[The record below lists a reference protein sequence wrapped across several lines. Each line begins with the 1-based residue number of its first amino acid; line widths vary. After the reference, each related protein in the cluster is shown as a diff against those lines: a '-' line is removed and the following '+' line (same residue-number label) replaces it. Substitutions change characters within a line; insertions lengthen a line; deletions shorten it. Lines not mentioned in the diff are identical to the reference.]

1 MPLPLLDLWSAQV
14 SRHLAH
20 LNAGVRRG
28 LSLYSFGIIMLGTS
42 GQSTVVAFLS
52 LLLARPFNTVRQQVR
67 EVVYDHG
74 DKAGRKRTDFDI
86 TTCFV
91 PLLQWMLH
99 CFAPDQRTLVLAIDV
114 TYLRDTFAVFA
125 VSVVIGGSS
134 IPVGWHIQPTTQKGA
149 WNPVWQRLLRTLHT
163 VVPADWQVV
172 VLGDGGLYSKAL
184 FTFIRDQL
192 HWHPHLRIDRQG
204 LYQDSSGAWQPLS
217 SLVFPGMAPTVCQ
230 VCCFKGD
237 PLLCTLLLEW
247 DSQCDKPC
255 MVVTDLPIES
265 ARCRT
270 YHLRY
275 WIESGFKD
283 MKRGGLHWEQ
293 TKMTD
298 PRRAER
304 LWLVLSLVLL
314 HWTCV
319 SATDPL
325 MTEPHNFLTYQ
336 SFSPSTT
343 GLSAVRLGWLFSL
356 VALIT
361 HRPLLIRPTLRYDP
375 SDVPIFLH
383 TYP

>member
-1 MPLPLLDLWSAQV
+1 MPLPSLDLWSAQV

-20 LNAGVRRG
+20 LNAGVLRG
-28 LSLYSFGIIMLGTS
+28 LSLYSFGIIMLGMS
-42 GQSTVVAFLS
+42 GQTTVVAFLS
-52 LLLARPFNTVRQQVR
+52 LLLTRPFNTVRQQLR
-67 EVVYDHG
+67 EVLYNHA
-74 DKAGRKRTDFDI
+74 DKAGRNRTDFDV

-91 PLLQWMLH
+91 PLLKWVLH
-99 CFAPDQRTLVLAIDV
+99 CFAPNQRTLVLAIDV

-125 VSVVIGGSS
+125 VSVVVARCS
-134 IPVGWHIQPTTQKGA
+134 IPVAWHIQPTTQKGA
-149 WNPVWQRLLRTLHT
+149 WNPVWQRLLQTLHT
-163 VVPADWQVV
+163 VVPADWHVV
-172 VLGDGGLYSKAL
+172 VLGDGGLYSKSL
-184 FTFIRDQL
+184 FIFIRNQL

-204 LYQDSSGAWQPLS
+204 LYQDSSGTWQPLS
-217 SLVFPGMAPTVCQ
+217 TLVFPGMVATVCR
-230 VCCFKGD
+230 VRCFKGD

-283 MKRGGLHWEQ
+283 IKRGGLHWEQ

-298 PRRAER
+298 ARRAER
-304 LWLVLSLVLL
+304 LWLVFSLVLL
-314 HWTCV
+314 HWMCV
-319 SATDPL
+319 SATNLL
-325 MTEPHNFLTYQ
+325 MTDPHDFFTYQ
-336 SFSPSTT
+336 SFSTSTT
-343 GLSAVRLGWLFSL
+343 GLSAVRMGWLFSL

-361 HRPLLIRPTLRYDP
+361 HRTLITRPTLHYDP
-375 SDVPIFLH
+375 SDVPIFPR

>member
-1 MPLPLLDLWSAQV
+1 MPLSSLDLWSAQV
-14 SRHLAH
+14 SRYLGH
-20 LNAGVRRG
+20 LNAGVLGG

-42 GQSTVVAFLS
+42 GQSTVAAFLS
-52 LLLARPFNTVRQQVR
+52 LLLTRPFNTVRQQLR
-67 EVVYDHG
+67 EVVYDHA

-91 PLLQWMLH
+91 PLLHWVLH
-99 CFAPDQRTLVLAIDV
+99 FFAPDQRTLVLAIDV
-114 TYLRDTFAVFA
+114 TYLRDTFAIFA
-125 VSVVIGGSS
+125 VSVVMAGCS
-134 IPVGWHIQPTTQKGA
+134 IPVAWHIQPTTQKGA
-149 WNPVWQRLLRTLHT
+149 WNPVWQRLLHILYNA
-163 VVPADWQVV
+163 VPADWHVV

-204 LYQDSSGAWQPLS
+204 HYQSPSGTWHPLS
-217 SLVFPGMAPTVCQ
+217 TLVFPGMAPTVCQ
-230 VCCFKGD
+230 GRCFKGN
-237 PLLCTLLLEW
+237 PLACTLLLEW
-247 DSQCDKPC
+247 DSACDKPC
-255 MVVTDLPIES
+255 LVVTDLPVE
-265 ARCRT
+265 AAHCRT

-283 MKRGGLHWEQ
+283 VKRGGLHWEQ
-293 TKMTD
+293 TKMTN

-319 SATDPL
+319 STTDQF
-325 MTEPHNFLTYQ
+325 MTDSHPALTYHALP
-336 SFSPSTT
+336 SPIA
-343 GLSAVRLGWLFSL
+343 GLSAIRFGWLLSL

-361 HRPLLIRPTLRYDP
+361 HRPLLTHPNLRYDP